1 MMGQAVLVG
10 SAVPACPAWHGV
22 FCSSPAPAPPI
33 SQYQPLSSPPLQAEE
48 MDQAPPQPPA
58 RTDQP
63 AIEVVAGSFAW
74 QKGAEP
80 QLRNV
85 SLSVPRGALVIVVG
99 SGGRRLAA
107 GTAIDLSANTAC
119 AAMVLP
125 PPDHHHPTSNHRLAP
140 SLASH
145 CSPALSPCPAVGAGK
160 SSLLS
165 AMLGE
170 MVAVSGTVAVR
181 GSTAFT
187 QQDPWIQ
194 VQLHGDGFAI
204 VLPAGVAGALLLCA
218 HDVLHC
224 GPGAASAV
232 RAMLCKGGA
241 VPNAKEAV

>member
-1 MMGQAVLVG
+1 MMGQAVLLG

-22 FCSSPAPAPPI
+22 FCSTPAPAPPI
-33 SQYQPLSSPPLQAEE
+33 SNYPAIVIAPLQAEE

-58 RTDQP
+58 RTNQP

-107 GTAIDLSANTAC
+107 GTAIDLCANTAC
-119 AAMVLP
+119 AHMVLSP
-125 PPDHHHPTSNHRLAP
+125 PPPHHHPTSYHHLAP
-140 SLASH
+140 SLASF
-145 CSPALSPCPAVGAGK
+145 CSPALPPCPAVGAGK

-194 VQLHGDGFAI
+194 VQ
-204 VLPAGVAGALLLCA
+204 
-218 HDVLHC
+218 
-224 GPGAASAV
+224 SA
-232 RAMLCKGGA
+232 
-241 VPNAKEAV
+241 